1 MRQGRLAWP
10 CARMTPKSGKRS
22 ISGGGGV
29 GLASQVAL
37 GRMHLPVQEIK
48 RCWLDPWARKTPGGG
63 HGNRS
68 GILAW
73 EIPWTEEPGGL
84 MVLWSQRVGQD

>member
-1 MRQGRLAWP
+1 MALCKDDTQIWEAVHLWWGRGGTRFP
-10 CARMTPKSGKRS
+10 GGTGKNDLS
-22 ISGGGGV
+22 
-29 GLASQVAL
+29 
-37 GRMHLPVQEIK
+37 VQEIK